1 MAFRLQDELG
11 APEPPGDETQ
21 RWKEL
26 LLNGAPEEQAR
37 AATKLVELKAESAL
51 LECLRSTNP
60 LTVDLATGSLWEC
73 WMNEQGPAAR
83 RELERG
89 IQKMNG
95 GDLPSALAIFQRLAE
110 QHPRWAEAQ
119 NKQATVLY
127 LLGNARLS
135 YKVAE
140 MVVELKPHH
149 FGAWNGMALC
159 AAQMERWRAALRA
172 ARQAWNLQ
180 PSALANLDLIRLA
193 EAKLSE

>member
-1 MAFRLQDELG
+1 
-11 APEPPGDETQ
+11 
-21 RWKEL
+21 
-26 LLNGAPEEQAR
+26 
-37 AATKLVELKAESAL
+37 
-51 LECLRSTNP
+51 
-60 LTVDLATGSLWEC
+60 
-73 WMNEQGPAAR
+73 MNEQGPAAR

-89 IQKMNG
+89 IQKMNA

-110 QHPRWAEAQ
+110 QTPNAGPRRKT
-119 NKQATVLY
+119 NRPPSFTS
-127 LLGNARLS
+127 LGNARLS

-180 PSALANLDLIRLA
+180 PSALANLDLSRLA
-193 EAKLSE
+193 EAN